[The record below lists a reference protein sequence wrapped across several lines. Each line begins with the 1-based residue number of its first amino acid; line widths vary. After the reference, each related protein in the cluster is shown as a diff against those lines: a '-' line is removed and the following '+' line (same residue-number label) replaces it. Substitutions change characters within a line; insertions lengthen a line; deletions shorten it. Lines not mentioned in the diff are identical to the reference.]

1 MILNSPTISG
11 SLTVTGNIITSGSIT
26 ISGSI
31 ASASYASNAD
41 LLDGLDSTVFTLTSS
56 FNAQTASFTAFSSSI
71 NSFSASILSYT
82 ASQNIT
88 NGTFTTTASFNAQ
101 TASFTAFTSS
111 INAFSASVLT
121 FTGSAATRLN
131 ALEAATS
138 SLYSYTSSLNNKTS
152 SFATT
157 GSNAFIGTQTI
168 TGSVLQSG
176 SFTSTGT
183 LTAQTLVVQTITS
196 SVVYSSGSNIFGNA
210 IGNTQ
215 TFTGSVLVTGSL
227 TIAGGSSA
235 TSYSGATI
243 YGSTVACSPVGKFTS
258 CIDAGS
264 GIFSSSVTAGGKFEA
279 SFSNTNTTFDNSAYL
294 RLVNTGTS
302 TLNQR
307 VDLIMRWQDGTYN
320 GTGGISM
327 VRESATARSGKLVL
341 QPIASDGNNVEALT
355 LASTGAATFSSTIT
369 GTTIYGST
377 VVCSAVGYFSGCVG
391 IGTSSPS
398 AKLEISGF
406 STGAGL
412 KLNYGNSSGIIE
424 AVNFIANGGSNGVI
438 GMQMVSAGVGDLW
451 LGGSGGRSLTLY
463 RDGNVGIGTSSPSD
477 NLHIVACEAGNVGVT
492 VQNTN
497 SSYSSQLRFLNS
509 TGTEKAAVTFVQST
523 TSLNLNVNQIDAL
536 IISSTGTTTFAC
548 SINAGGATFLDTG
561 DTCLVLRTSNSGNP
575 RFKFCGG
582 GGVFNRS
589 TAADIMYFG
598 ESADTGLYL
607 FRGGT
612 LMSDKGACTGT
623 YGFTHCGSGKWG
635 RIGLPNT
642 SYMYLETNA
651 NAGVYVDAA
660 LQIGGNVCSSGQVKG
675 TNLNAAGPICGSGFR
690 SGASSGNSGGY
701 TSDGLWGATA
711 TPNYID
717 TTSAMGLKL
726 GYTDNGSGLYGAAY
740 GFDVSYKDGLNNC
753 IDYNAIMMRNS
764 GQGTI
769 PFRVTSYGNIY
780 GNSKNFRIKHP
791 IPSMNDT
798 HYLIHTSI
806 EGPQADLIYRGKTQL
821 VNGKAE
827 VNIDL
832 ASRMTNGTFEALC
845 QDIQSYTTNE
855 SGWSL
860 TKSYVVENILH
871 IEAQDETSDDTI
883 SWLVIGERNDDG
895 IKNSAITDENGHV
908 IVEELKPEEGL

>member
-1 MILNSPTISG
+1 MSKTRDTGFLGNVVKVDASGNVLFVSG
-11 SLTVTGNIITSGSIT
+11 STTLATINTSGQL
-26 ISGSI
+26 SGSSPVL
-31 ASASYASNAD
+31 SASYASNAE

-56 FNAQTASFTAFSSSI
+56 FNAQTASFTAFT
-71 NSFSASILSYT
+71 ASILS
-82 ASQNIT
+82 Q
-88 NGTFTTTASFNAQ
+88 TASFNAFSASQ
-101 TASFTAFTSS
+101 NSFTASILATTASLNLFSS
-111 INAFSASVLT
+111 SVLT
-121 FTGSAATRLN
+121 FTGSAATRLG
-131 ALEAATS
+131 ALE
-138 SLYSYTSSLNNKTS
+138 SYTASLNNKTA

-168 TGSVLQSG
+168 SGSVLQSG

-183 LTAQTLVVQTITS
+183 LMAQTLVVQTITS
-196 SVVYSSGSNIFGNA
+196 SVVYSSGSNIFGNTIA
-210 IGNTQ
+210 NTQ

-227 TIAGGSSA
+227 TIS
-235 TSYSGATI
+235 
-243 YGSTVACSPVGKFTS
+243 
-258 CIDAGS
+258 
-264 GIFSSSVTAGGKFEA
+264 
-279 SFSNTNTTFDNSAYL
+279 
-294 RLVNTGTS
+294 
-302 TLNQR
+302 
-307 VDLIMRWQDGTYN
+307 
-320 GTGGISM
+320 TGGN
-327 VRESATARSGKLVL
+327 VSAPTIFG
-341 QPIASDGNNVEALT
+341 
-355 LASTGAATFSSTIT
+355 STIT
-369 GTTIYGST
+369 CSPIGCFATSCATSFVGGTMSGTTIYGST
-377 VVCSAVGYFSGCVG
+377 VVCSPVGLFSGCVG

-424 AVNFIANGGSNGVI
+424 AVNFIANGGANGVI

-492 VQNTN
+492 IQNTN

-509 TGTEKAAVTFVQST
+509 AGTEKAAVTYVQSA
-523 TSLNLNVNQIDAL
+523 TSMNFFLNGIDAL
-536 IISSTGTTTFAC
+536 IISSTGVATFAC
-548 SINAGGATFLDTG
+548 SINAGGATFSDAG

-589 TAADIMYFG
+589 AAADIMYFG

-623 YGFTHCGSGKWG
+623 YGFTHCGAGKWG

-642 SYMYLETNA
+642 SFMYLETNA

-660 LQIGGNVCSSGQVKG
+660 LQVGGTICSSGQVKG
-675 TNLNAAGPICGSGFR
+675 SSLFAGGPACGSGFR
-690 SGASSGNSGGY
+690 LGGSSYNVGGY

-711 TPNYID
+711 TPNYIQ
-717 TTSAMGLKL
+717 SPVGAGILL
-726 GYTDNGSGLYGAAY
+726 GYTDNGSGLYGTAY

-753 IDYNAIMMRNS
+753 IDYNAIIMRNS
-764 GQGTI
+764 GQGTT

-780 GNSKNFRIKHP
+780 GTSKNFRIKHP

-806 EGPQADLIYRGKTQL
+806 EGPQADLIYRGKVQL

-832 ASRMTNGTFEALC
+832 ASRMTDGTFEALC

-860 TKSYVVENILH
+860 TKSYVIENILY

-883 SWLVIGERNDDG
+883 SWLVIGERNDDS

-908 IVEELKPEEGL
+908 IVEELKPEKGL